1 MIIENE
7 EMMED
12 IECGSGDWEIE
23 EEGDWTQDCKYQ
35 NQTNIV
41 KHVPTG
47 KFYSYSIYRSGSP
60 FSDWHYG
67 HEDGD
72 YPELTE
78 VVKAERTVVETY
90 WKAV

>member
-1 MIIENE
+1 MIIKDK

-12 IECGSGDWEIE
+12 VVCGTGEWEIE
-23 EEGDWTQDCKYQ
+23 DVGDWTQDGKYQ
-35 NQTNIV
+35 NKTNIV
-41 KHVPTG
+41 KHIPTG